1 MTDESSP
8 PNPLALTPSRQGG
21 GWSVE
26 RQRAFLEM
34 LAQCGLVERAAGLV
48 GMTRQSAYAFR
59 QTTAGRAFDLAWD
72 AALLLARQRLIDESF
87 ELAFEGSVERIY
99 RDGKLV
105 QEKRKRDP
113 KMLLATIERLGSK
126 AALGSAPV
134 RAVAQEFSAFLD
146 AMDADANRGANGHAN
161 REGGGTGDFMECRA
175 DRSDLLQKR
184 YLQDSSA
191 LLRRAA
197 QNGTLGTSATAP
209 RLEDRRSS

>member
-72 AALLLARQRLIDESF
+72 AALLLARQRLIDDSF

-105 QEKRKRDP
+105 QEKRRRDP

-146 AMDADANRGANGHAN
+146 AMDADANANGKSGN
-161 REGGGTGDFMECRA
+161 TSDFMECRA
-175 DRSDLLQKR
+175 DWGDALQKR
-184 YLQDSSA
+184 YLRDSST

>member
-1 MTDESSP
+1 MTNESSP
-8 PNPLALTPSRQGG
+8 SNPLALTPSRQGS

-26 RQRAFLEM
+26 RQRAFLET

-87 ELAFEGSVERIY
+87 EMAFEGSVERIY

-134 RAVAQEFSAFLD
+134 KAVAQEFSAFLD
-146 AMDADANRGANGHAN
+146 AMDADANRGGN
-161 REGGGTGDFMECRA
+161 RQGGTSDFMECRA
-175 DRSDLLQKR
+175 SWGDTLQKR
-184 YLQDSSA
+184 DLSGSSA

-197 QNGTLGTSATAP
+197 QGASAATP
-209 RLEDRRSS
+209 RLEGRRSS

>member
-1 MTDESSP
+1 MADESSP
-8 PNPLALTPSRQGG
+8 PNLLALTPSRQGS
-21 GWSVE
+21 GWSID

-59 QTTAGRAFDLAWD
+59 HTAAGRAFDLAWD
-72 AALLLARQRLIDESF
+72 AALLLARQRMIDDSF

-134 RAVAQEFSAFLD
+134 RAVVQEFSAFLD
-146 AMDADANRGANGHAN
+146 AMDADANGA
-161 REGGGTGDFMECRA
+161 GGGTGDFMEWRA
-175 DRSDLLQKR
+175 DRGDALQKR

-197 QNGTLGTSATAP
+197 QSGTLGPSAATP
-209 RLEDRRSS
+209 RLEGR

>member
-1 MTDESSP
+1 MTEESSP

-113 KMLLATIERLGSK
+113 KILLATIERLGSK

-146 AMDADANRGANGHAN
+146 AMDADANGHAN

-175 DRSDLLQKR
+175 DWGDALQKP
-184 YLQDSSA
+184 YLRNSST

-197 QNGTLGTSATAP
+197 QSGTLGTPAATP
-209 RLEDRRSS
+209 RLEGRRSS

>member
-105 QEKRKRDP
+105 QEKRRRDP

-146 AMDADANRGANGHAN
+146 AMDADANANGKSGN
-161 REGGGTGDFMECRA
+161 TGDFMECRA

-197 QNGTLGTSATAP
+197 QSFPAAPP
-209 RLEDRRSS
+209 RLEGRRSS

>member
-1 MTDESSP
+1 MIDEPSP
-8 PNPLALTPSRQGG
+8 SNPLALTASRQGG
-21 GWSVE
+21 GWNVA

-34 LAQCGLVERAAGLV
+34 LAQCGLVERAAALV

-59 QTTAGRAFDLAWD
+59 HTTAGRAFDLAWD
-72 AALLLARQRLIDESF
+72 AALLLARQRMIDESF

-146 AMDADANRGANGHAN
+146 AMDADADGP
-161 REGGGTGDFMECRA
+161 GGGTGHFMECRA
-175 DRSDLLQKR
+175 DWGDSLQKR
-184 YLQDSSA
+184 ALKDSSS
-191 LLRRAA
+191 LLRRAT
-197 QNGTLGTSATAP
+197 QSHSATAP
-209 RLEDRRSS
+209 WLEDRRQS

>member
-1 MTDESSP
+1 MIDESSSA
-8 PNPLALTPSRQGG
+8 NPLALTPSRQGN
-21 GWSVE
+21 GWSVA

-59 QTTAGRAFDLAWD
+59 QTAAGRAFDLAWD

-134 RAVAQEFSAFLD
+134 KAVAQEFSAFLD
-146 AMDADANRGANGHAN
+146 AMDADANRQ
-161 REGGGTGDFMECRA
+161 GGGTSDFMECRA
-175 DRSDLLQKR
+175 GRGDALQKR
-184 YLQDSSA
+184 DLSGSSA

-197 QNGTLGTSATAP
+197 QSASAATP
-209 RLEDRRSS
+209 RLEGRQSS

>member
-1 MTDESSP
+1 MRMTDESSP
-8 PNPLALTPSRQGG
+8 PNPLALTPSRQGS
-21 GWSVE
+21 GWNVA

-59 QTTAGRAFDLAWD
+59 HTAAGRAFDLAWD
-72 AALLLARQRLIDESF
+72 AALLLARQRMIDESF

-113 KMLLATIERLGSK
+113 NMLLTTIERLGSK

-146 AMDADANRGANGHAN
+146 AMDADANGGTSGY
-161 REGGGTGDFMECRA
+161 GGGTGDFMECRA
-175 DRSDLLQKR
+175 DWGDALQKP
-184 YLQDSSA
+184 YFKDSGA

-197 QNGTLGTSATAP
+197 QSASPAMP
-209 RLEDRRSS
+209 RLEGGRPR

>member
-72 AALLLARQRLIDESF
+72 AALLLARQRLIDDSF

-146 AMDADANRGANGHAN
+146 AMDADANTNGKS
-161 REGGGTGDFMECRA
+161 GSTSDFMECRA
-175 DRSDLLQKR
+175 DWGDALQKR
-184 YLQDSSA
+184 YLKDSSA

-197 QNGTLGTSATAP
+197 QSGTLGSSANTP

>member
-1 MTDESSP
+1 MRMTDESSP
-8 PNPLALTPSRQGG
+8 PNPLALTPSRQGS
-21 GWSVE
+21 GWNVA

-59 QTTAGRAFDLAWD
+59 HTAAGRAFDLAWD
-72 AALLLARQRLIDESF
+72 AALLLARQRLMDDSF
-87 ELAFEGSVERIY
+87 ALAFEGSVERIY

-126 AALGSAPV
+126 SALGSAPV

-146 AMDADANRGANGHAN
+146 AMDADANGAGD
-161 REGGGTGDFMECRA
+161 GTGDFMECRA
-175 DRSDLLQKR
+175 DWGDALQKP
-184 YLQDSSA
+184 YLKNSSA

-197 QNGTLGTSATAP
+197 QSPSAAML
-209 RLEDRRSS
+209 RLEGKRSS

>member
-1 MTDESSP
+1 MSDESP
-8 PNPLALTPSRQGG
+8 AANPLALTPSRQAG
-21 GWSVE
+21 GWNVE

-146 AMDADANRGANGHAN
+146 AMDTDANRDAN

-175 DRSDLLQKR
+175 ERGDALQKR
-184 YLQDSSA
+184 YLKDSSA
-191 LLRRAA
+191 LLRRAS
-197 QNGTLGTSATAP
+197 QSTSAAVP
-209 RLEDRRSS
+209 RLENRRSS

>member
-8 PNPLALTPSRQGG
+8 PNPLALTPSRQGS
-21 GWSVE
+21 GWNVA

-59 QTTAGRAFDLAWD
+59 HTAAGRAFDLAWD
-72 AALLLARQRLIDESF
+72 AALLLARQRLMDDSF
-87 ELAFEGSVERIY
+87 ALAFEGSVERIY

-126 AALGSAPV
+126 SALGSAPV

-146 AMDADANRGANGHAN
+146 AMDADANGAGD
-161 REGGGTGDFMECRA
+161 GTGDFMECRA
-175 DRSDLLQKR
+175 DWGDALQKP
-184 YLQDSSA
+184 YLKNSSA

-197 QNGTLGTSATAP
+197 QSPSAAML
-209 RLEDRRSS
+209 RLEGKRSS

>member
-1 MTDESSP
+1 MTDESSA
-8 PNPLALTPSRQGG
+8 PNALALTPSRQGG

-146 AMDADANRGANGHAN
+146 AMDGDAN

-175 DRSDLLQKR
+175 DWGDALQKR
-184 YLQDSSA
+184 YLKDSSA

-197 QNGTLGTSATAP
+197 QSGTLGTSATAP

>member
-1 MTDESSP
+1 MSDESRAA
-8 PNPLALTPSRQGG
+8 NPLALTPSRQAS
-21 GWSVE
+21 GWNVE

-146 AMDADANRGANGHAN
+146 AMDADANANGKS
-161 REGGGTGDFMECRA
+161 GGTSNFMECRA
-175 DRSDLLQKR
+175 EWGDSPQKR
-184 YLQDSSA
+184 SLKDSSA
-191 LLRRAA
+191 LLRRATQSGA
-197 QNGTLGTSATAP
+197 LGTFADVP
-209 RLEDRRSS
+209 RLEGRRSS